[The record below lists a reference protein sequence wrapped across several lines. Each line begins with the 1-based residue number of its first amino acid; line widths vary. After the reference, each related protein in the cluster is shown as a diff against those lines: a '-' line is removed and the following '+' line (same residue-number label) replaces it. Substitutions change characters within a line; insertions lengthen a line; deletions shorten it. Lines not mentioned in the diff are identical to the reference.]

1 MMKGLINKIIRIIK
15 MKIKIK
21 RLFEV
26 ITKRVDFVNL
36 DVKINIFKGF
46 EIYNNSDKI
55 ACFEFD
61 EMCRVKIPLPP
72 IEVQQAIVNIY
83 KCANE
88 AKRIAEEADRLSRE
102 VCPALLQHVIH
113 S

>member
-36 DVKINIFKGF
+36 DAKINIFKGF

-61 EMCRVKIPLPP
+61 EMWAVLMLGTQFFCALVYSLCIKYS
-72 IEVQQAIVNIY
+72 IEKY
-83 KCANE
+83 
-88 AKRIAEEADRLSRE
+88 
-102 VCPALLQHVIH
+102 
-113 S
+113 

>member
-26 ITKRVDFVNL
+26 ITKRVDFV
-36 DVKINIFKGF
+36 KINIFKGF

-61 EMCRVKIPLPP
+61 EMWAVLMLGTQFFCALVYSLCIKYS
-72 IEVQQAIVNIY
+72 IEKY
-83 KCANE
+83 
-88 AKRIAEEADRLSRE
+88 
-102 VCPALLQHVIH
+102 
-113 S
+113 

>member
-1 MMKGLINKIIRIIK
+1 

-61 EMCRVKIPLPP
+61 EMWAVLMLGTQYNAVRIIFILLGDK
-72 IEVQQAIVNIY
+72 
-83 KCANE
+83 NE
-88 AKRIAEEADRLSRE
+88 
-102 VCPALLQHVIH
+102 H
-113 S
+113 

>member
-21 RLFEV
+21 KLFEV

-61 EMCRVKIPLPP
+61 EMWAVLMLGTQFFCALVYSLCIKYS
-72 IEVQQAIVNIY
+72 IEKYWVWCYNAVRIIY
-83 KCANE
+83 ILLGDKNE
-88 AKRIAEEADRLSRE
+88 
-102 VCPALLQHVIH
+102 H
-113 S
+113 